1 MSLVLDPRQRAMLSE
16 MGIEVWLAE
25 PTVNAVTAVPGG
37 DAAPNRA
44 LPTPAASLPRHG
56 QPPSAP
62 GPSMP

>member
-44 LPTPAASLPRHG
+44 LPTPAALACQR
-56 QPPSAP
+56 
-62 GPSMP
+62 